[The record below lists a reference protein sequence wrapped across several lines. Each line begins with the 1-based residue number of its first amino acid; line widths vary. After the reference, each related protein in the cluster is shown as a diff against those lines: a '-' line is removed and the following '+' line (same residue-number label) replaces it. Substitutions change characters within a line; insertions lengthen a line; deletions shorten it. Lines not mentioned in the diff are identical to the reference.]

1 MVCGQVALT
10 CSRRV
15 WSAQRRNW
23 RRQLHLQRRSR
34 WPLHLTYEVPAAKR
48 LIRAYQPHIF
58 RSPSWQNGH
67 VLDALVGE
75 LPCLAHEKTGG
86 CGRGASG
93 NSFDSCVMGFV
104 LCCESMEKRLS
115 VCRQIAPRL
124 VFLATVAVLLQQ
136 SFCFTSHLHPFLN
149 GTNLRRLPI
158 AMGQYSSS
166 CVSAVVLTLGVV
178 DIEEAENKWIKK
190 KKQGETQW
198 IKKKKRERNRRETN
212 MKRQQTHAQT
222 CDIMDGM
229 WME

>member
-1 MVCGQVALT
+1 MFREGLERTTTELAASTPSATKIKVAAPPDL
-10 CSRRV
+10 
-15 WSAQRRNW
+15 
-23 RRQLHLQRRSR
+23 
-34 WPLHLTYEVPAAKR
+34 EVPAPKR

-75 LPCLAHEKTGG
+75 LPCHAHEKTGG

-93 NSFDSCVMGFV
+93 HNFDSCVMGFV
-104 LCCESMEKRLS
+104 YGSESMEKRLS

-149 GTNLRRLPI
+149 GTNLRRLHI

-178 DIEEAENKWIKK
+178 DIEDGVW
-190 KKQGETQW
+190 G
-198 IKKKKRERNRRETN
+198 RE
-212 MKRQQTHAQT
+212 QV
-222 CDIMDGM
+222 D
-229 WME
+229 